1 MLISSSLPS
10 GARTPLPVRVEV
22 TKSRMAPEYSIEA
35 LRGSVTQHYLN
46 ATTFEEAAEAERKK
60 ARAMEEMIDKL
71 TEERDGHH

>member
-1 MLISSSLPS
+1 
-10 GARTPLPVRVEV
+10 
-22 TKSRMAPEYSIEA
+22 MAPEYSIEA